1 MVFTSTDILV
11 VGLGNPI
18 LSDDGIG
25 WRVAAQIRERLH
37 GDDSPVAAAA
47 VDIKELAVGGLTLAE
62 TLIGYRRVIIIDA
75 IMTVN
80 GVPGTVYH
88 FKLANLP
95 GTLNTA
101 SAHDTN
107 LITAMHTL
115 RRYGAKLP
123 AEDAIDIVAVEAQ
136 VVLEFSEQ
144 CTPEVEASIPEATA
158 RVLKLLQR

>member
-1 MVFTSTDILV
+1 MESTTADILV

-25 WRVAAQIRERLH
+25 WRVAAQVRELLQG
-37 GDDSPVAAAA
+37 GDKPVGMA
-47 VDIKELAVGGLTLAE
+47 VDIKELAVGGLSLAE

-80 GVPGTVYH
+80 GVPGTVYQL
-88 FKLANLP
+88 KLADLP
-95 GTLNTA
+95 DTLNMA

-107 LITAMHTL
+107 LTTAMRTL

-123 AEDAIDIVAVEAQ
+123 AEDAFDIVAVEAQ

-144 CTPEVEASIPEATA
+144 CTPEVEASVPEATA
-158 RVLKLLQR
+158 LVMRLLQD